1 MFDKVLLATDL
12 SEEADERCFRVFT
25 ACALMTIPRL
35 R

>member
-12 SEEADERCFRVFT
+12 SEEADGLLPCFT
-25 ACALMTIPRL
+25 ACVLMTIPRL